1 MYRYYL
7 SWKSGGL
14 PGSSVAYGG
23 INGNLPGVC
32 FGGSEGKAQKGT
44 RPCPGGVLWQTSSFP
59 THLPPTHALSTA
71 PHLSPGRQAPGSQI
85 GDSGLPVLVS
95 ASRDSQAQ
103 SAALS
108 LDQLH
113 HGDAPELLCRQT
125 GG

>member
-1 MYRYYL
+1 M
-7 SWKSGGL
+7 
-14 PGSSVAYGG
+14 G
-23 INGNLPGVC
+23 IC
-32 FGGSEGKAQKGT
+32 Q
-44 RPCPGGVLWQTSSFP
+44 GVLWGVRGKGTKGYTALP
-59 THLPPTHALSTA
+59 WWGAVADIKLPHLSAPTHALSTA
-71 PHLSPGRQAPGSQI
+71 PHLSPGCQAPRSQI

>member
-1 MYRYYL
+1 M
-7 SWKSGGL
+7 
-14 PGSSVAYGG
+14 
-23 INGNLPGVC
+23 GVC
-32 FGGSEGKAQKGT
+32 QGCVGGSEGKGQKGT
-44 RPCPGGVLWQTSSFP
+44 WPCLGGVLRWTLSFP
-59 THLPPTHALSTA
+59 TYLPPTHALSTA
-71 PHLSPGRQAPGSQI
+71 PHLSPGRQAPRSQI

-103 SAALS
+103 SAALT